1 MRKVKFW
8 KWKRKQEALFCIK
21 GSDSYFICFNW
32 ISALQGFPASL
43 QTKRGTNEILLQQLK
58 KVRLARQIFLQESF
72 RRPCTPPQ
80 HQLSSGSPPW
90 WPCPP
95 PPSSSS
101 PPTSSPPPSTSSP
114 SRGFLSR
121 GGFLSWIWKAWTLVI
136 SETTTTGNMC

>member
-1 MRKVKFW
+1 MRRVKFGNG
-8 KWKRKQEALFCIK
+8 KRKQETVFFFKREWFIFHVLIEFLHSRASQQVCKQREEQMKYFCN
-21 GSDSYFICFNW
+21 S
-32 ISALQGFPASL
+32 
-43 QTKRGTNEILLQQLK
+43 LK

-72 RRPCTPPQ
+72 RRQCTPPQ

-95 PPSSSS
+95 PSSSSS